1 MAAESLAKEVAQEK
15 PLAPAP
21 RKGPV
26 IYWADLIRVLAI
38 YLVVVIHVSGQ
49 LTNVWGKIPE
59 SQWIMADIIGGL
71 ARVGVPLFF
80 MLSGF
85 LLLPRSESLRD
96 FYGKR
101 MLRIVIPFV
110 FWSIFYI
117 SLDCIGKPGLCTRD
131 YLLPYALL
139 QRSYF
144 HLWFL
149 YSLIGI
155 YFILPLLRLM
165 VRPGTES
172 KFLWYLIVLWLIFQP
187 IRTLMDQFLHFSL
200 NINAPLATGF
210 LPYFI
215 LGYLLGD
222 IALTRGRLI
231 VAEAAFVIGSLIT
244 ILGTYLLTR
253 AAGKFNGYFYDYVTL
268 GTILG
273 TAGAFLLLRAVS
285 DVGFMAT
292 DRFRSL
298 MRWVAGGTFGVYLI
312 HVLVIWGLD
321 SIRVN
326 SFMGFALWSVLLVAT
341 LVFVISFLIVRLLQK
356 IPIMNYILP
365 G

>member
-1 MAAESLAKEVAQEK
+1 MAAESVTKEIVENNT
-15 PLAPAP
+15 LAPAP
-21 RKGPV
+21 GKRPV
-26 IYWADLIRVLAI
+26 VYWADLIRVLAI

-59 SQWIMADIIGGL
+59 SQWIMGDMLGGI
-71 ARVGVPLFF
+71 ARIGVPLFF

-117 SLDCIGKPGLCTRD
+117 SLECIGKPGLCTRG
-131 YLLPYALL
+131 YLLPYVLL
-139 QRSYF
+139 QRSFF

-165 VRPGTES
+165 IRPDTARI
-172 KFLWYLIVLWLIFQP
+172 FLWYLIVLWLIFQP
-187 IRTLMDQFLHFSL
+187 IRTLMDQFLHFSI

-215 LGYLLGD
+215 LGYLLGE

-231 VAEAAFVIGSLIT
+231 AAEVAFVIGSLIT
-244 ILGTYLLTR
+244 VAGTYILTR
-253 AAGKFNGYFYDYVTL
+253 LNGHFNGYFYDYVTI
-268 GTILG
+268 GVILS
-273 TAGAFLLLRAVS
+273 TAGAYLLLRKVS
-285 DVGFMAT
+285 DVGFLASE
-292 DRFRSL
+292 RFHSL

-312 HVLVIWGLD
+312 HVLVIWSLD
-321 SIRVN
+321 RIHIN
-326 SFMGFALWSVLLVAT
+326 SFMGSALWSVLLVAT
-341 LVFVISFLIVRLLQK
+341 LVFVISFLLVRLLQK
-356 IPIMNYILP
+356 IPVMNYILP

>member
-1 MAAESLAKEVAQEK
+1 MAAESLTKETVQEK
-15 PLAPAP
+15 PLPP
-21 RKGPV
+21 VLRKRPV

-231 VAEAAFVIGSLIT
+231 VAGAAFGIGSLIT

-285 DVGFMAT
+285 DVGFLAM

>member
-1 MAAESLAKEVAQEK
+1 MAADSVTQEIIEKK

-21 RKGPV
+21 GKRPV
-26 IYWADLIRVLAI
+26 VYWADLIRVLAI

-49 LTNVWGKIPE
+49 LTNVWGKIPQY
-59 SQWIMADIIGGL
+59 QWVTADILGGI

-117 SLDCIGKPGLCTRD
+117 SLDCIGKPGVCTPQ
-131 YLLPYALL
+131 YLRPYILL

-165 VRPGTES
+165 IRPDTART
-172 KFLWYLIVLWLIFQP
+172 FLWYLIVLWLIFQP
-187 IRTLMDQFLHFSL
+187 IRTLMDQFLHFSI

-215 LGYLLGD
+215 LGYLLGEV
-222 IALTRGRLI
+222 ALTRGRRI
-231 VAEAAFVIGSLIT
+231 AAAVAFAIGALIT
-244 ILGTYLLTR
+244 IVGTYLLTSIN
-253 AAGKFNGYFYDYVTL
+253 GSFNGYFYDYVTI
-268 GTILG
+268 GVILS
-273 TAGAFLLLRAVS
+273 TAGAFLLLRTVS
-285 DVGFMAT
+285 DVGFFAT
-292 DRFRSL
+292 ERFHSL

-312 HVLVIWGLD
+312 HVLVIWSLD
-321 SIRVN
+321 RIHIN
-326 SFMGFALWSVLLVAT
+326 SFMGFALWSILLVAT
-341 LVFVISFLIVRLLQK
+341 LVFVISFLLVRLLQK